1 MRYIALL
8 SFREEIQ
15 RQRDATNYRKMHEA
29 GRTDEAMR
37 DMARLAIIRQQREE
51 LAKKREAEKKGKPC
65 LVL

>member
-51 LAKKREAEKKGKPC
+51 LAKKREAEKKGKPWF
-65 LVL
+65 